1 VFRRLEEASLKLDLK
16 KSQFMVR
23 EVLYL
28 GFIIRCG
35 DGVLIDPKIKAV
47 TK

>member
-1 VFRRLEEASLKLDLK
+1 MSVAVIDLE
-16 KSQFMVR
+16 KSQFIVK

-28 GFIIRCG
+28 GFIIRYG
-35 DGVLIDPKIKAV
+35 DGVLIDPKKIEAV